1 MSVDTRLIC
10 TRCKTCMKSS
20 PKACFSTFS
29 KACTNKFY
37 NLRHCMYIVYLF
49 HFISDEN
56 ENITSVKK
64 PKLSVHERL
73 GKQLSDDRKVV
84 TKSKITEEEDSGRPS
99 KKIRLE
105 EKPKIRSSVVDKPRT
120 EKRRTSDESDQR
132 SSKSGMGYFIN
143 LLY

>member
-1 MSVDTRLIC
+1 
-10 TRCKTCMKSS
+10 
-20 PKACFSTFS
+20 
-29 KACTNKFY
+29 
-37 NLRHCMYIVYLF
+37 MYIVYLF
-49 HFISDEN
+49 DFISDEN

-64 PKLSVHERL
+64 TKLSVHERL

-84 TKSKITEEEDSGRPS
+84 TKSKITEEEDSERPS

-132 SSKSGMGYFIN
+132 SSKSGIVLFY
-143 LLY
+143 